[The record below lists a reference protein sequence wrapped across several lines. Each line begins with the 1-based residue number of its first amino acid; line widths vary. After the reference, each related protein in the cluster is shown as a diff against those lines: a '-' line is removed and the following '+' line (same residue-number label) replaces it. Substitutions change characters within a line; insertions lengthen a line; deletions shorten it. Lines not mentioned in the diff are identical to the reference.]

1 MSTFKKLFS
10 IIIALIFVLSDAT
23 FAASGAPDQG
33 KPLIQVSG
41 GSVYSAKPGERFTV
55 SVDLSNVGNDWATE
69 IHATISPSADGSVY
83 PYGSASDY
91 IREMRPGND
100 YRRERSVSFDLM
112 VDPRAE
118 GGVKKLP
125 IRITYQDSMKEH
137 TFEVPSAEVIVRV
150 ESSPQTSILTTNRLD
165 LVPSNTI
172 QPGQD
177 FIVGLEVE
185 NIGEQN
191 VYDVQATLEGQKEN
205 NVVLVQ
211 GLNTQTFPMI
221 AKGEKKYITFY
232 LRADSRAK
240 SGSRELK
247 YTLSYKGL
255 KEKEANASSVFF
267 TIGGS
272 GNGSS
277 NLVIENLTYPKGTM
291 GINQTATVS
300 FDVRNQGN
308 TNANNVTV
316 KAEMAEQGGLVS
328 KTVSTF
334 KVPSIA
340 PGEVKHYDFQFFS
353 TEATTTKNYPINI
366 TVTSQDDPN
375 DESTKSEVNQ
385 FVGIFVKGKEQE
397 DPNAPKST
405 PKLILDKYRFE
416 PQLVRAGHNFK
427 MYLSF
432 YNTNSTKTVRNIK
445 IFLTSEAGSTNQ
457 RGENAS
463 SSVFTPVDSSN
474 TFYIDSIPPKGKV
487 EKEITMFTIPDAI
500 AKTHIITAN
509 FEYEDNNA
517 SPFTA
522 KELIG
527 VPVIQE
533 SKMEIGDLTY
543 NPTAMTGEDVS
554 VSATFFNTGKV
565 TLYNLMVRLEGEKFK
580 SNNAQYYV
588 GNFSSGATENF
599 DGSFYV
605 EEPGEHKGKLVFT
618 YEDSSGAMQTIE
630 KEIIINVEEMKM
642 PEMEFDENGN
652 PIMPDGMPGGK
663 DPMAGE
669 DSKSLFKNPIFWIVI
684 VALGILVTIIV
695 RKIRKKKK
703 EKELSIDE

>member
-1 MSTFKKLFS
+1 MSTFKRLFS
-10 IIIALIFVLSDAT
+10 LLLAT
-23 FAASGAPDQG
+23 ILLFSHAVFAASELQNKE
-33 KPLIQVSG
+33 KPIIQISG
-41 GSVYSAKPGERFTV
+41 GNVYSAKPGEKIRV

-69 IHATISPSADGSVY
+69 IHGMISPSPDGAVY
-83 PYGSASDY
+83 PYGSSSDY
-91 IREMRPGND
+91 IRDIRSGD
-100 YRRERSVSFDLM
+100 GYSRERSMSFDLM
-112 VDPRAE
+112 VDPKAE

-125 IRITYQDSMKEH
+125 LRITYQDSLKEQ
-137 TFEVPSAEVIVRV
+137 TFELTAEVIVRV
-150 ESSPQTSILTTNRLD
+150 ESVPQSSVLATNRLD
-165 LVPSNTI
+165 IVPSNII
-172 QPGQD
+172 QPGQE

-191 VYDVQATLEGQKEN
+191 VYDVQATLEGLKEN
-205 NVVLVQ
+205 NVILMQ
-211 GLNTQTFPMI
+211 GLNTQTFPVLG
-221 AKGEKKYITFY
+221 KGDKKYITFY
-232 LRADSRAK
+232 LKADNQAK

-247 YTLSYKGL
+247 YTLSYAGS
-255 KEKEANASSVFF
+255 KEKQANSSSIFF
-267 TIGGS
+267 TIGNN
-272 GNGSS
+272 GNGAS

-308 TNANNVTV
+308 SNAKNVTV

-334 KVPSIA
+334 KELSIA
-340 PGEVKHYDFQFFS
+340 PGEIKHYDFQFFS
-353 TEATTTKNYPINI
+353 TEATATKNYPINI
-366 TVTSQDDPN
+366 TVTSQEDPN
-375 DESTKSEVNQ
+375 DESTKSTVNQ
-385 FVGIFVKGKEQE
+385 FVGIFVKGKNAD

-405 PKLILDKYRFE
+405 PKLILDKYRFD
-416 PQLVRAGHNFK
+416 PQLVRAGQNFK

-432 YNTNSTKTVRNIK
+432 YNTNATKAVRNIK
-445 IFLTSEAGSTNQ
+445 IFLTSESGSTNQ
-457 RGENAS
+457 KAENAS

-509 FEYEDNNA
+509 FEYEDNN
-517 SPFTA
+517 SNPFTA

-543 NPTAMTGEDVS
+543 NQNVQTGEDVS
-554 VSATFFNTGKV
+554 VSATFYNTGKV
-565 TLYNLMVRLEGEKFK
+565 TLYNLMVRLEGENFK

-599 DGSFYV
+599 EGSFYV

-618 YEDSSGAMQTIE
+618 YEDSSGATQSIE
-630 KEIIINVEEMKM
+630 KEISVTAEEMRTE
-642 PEMEFDENGN
+642 PELDENGN
-652 PIMPDGMPGGK
+652 PIYPGMPDGKNPEGNDG
-663 DPMAGE
+663 
-669 DSKSLFKNPIFWIVI
+669 KSLVKNPIFWI
-684 VALGILVTIIV
+684 IIV
-695 RKIRKKKK
+695 GVGIVVTVVIRKIRKKKK